1 MAKEKE
7 EKKKP
12 VHKHWLLKNIIAI
25 AICISVLLFLL
36 FTVLKFATRHNQELT
51 VPSFTGMSVEAARTL
66 AAKSELR
73 VDVTD
78 SVYIPK
84 MERGDIYKQNP
95 KAGEKVKKNRRIL
108 LTINTVTPRTVL
120 MPSLVGFSLRQARAE
135 LASQQ
140 LRIGKLTYRP
150 DMATDN
156 VLQQKYKGRNIDP
169 GAKIEP
175 ESEIELVLGL
185 SQDDNQTYIPDLLGL
200 QLLSA
205 KDMIFDNSLNVGR
218 VIFDESVKTYSDS
231 ISAYIYRQNPV
242 PSSEE
247 SVNRGSKVTIYLT
260 KDTEKIKKSEN
271 QSAQN

>member
-140 LRIGKLTYRP
+140 MRIGKLTYRP
-150 DMATDN
+150 YMATDN

>member
-7 EKKKP
+7 EKKNP
-12 VHKHWLLKNIIAI
+12 IHKHWIFRNLLAIVICAVILLLLLFSLLKF
-25 AICISVLLFLL
+25 V
-36 FTVLKFATRHNQELT
+36 TRHNQELT
-51 VPSFTGMSVEAARTL
+51 VPSFTGMSIEEAKALAAR
-66 AAKSELR
+66 SELR

-84 MERGDIYKQNP
+84 MDRGDIYKQNP

-140 LRIGKLTYRP
+140 LRIGRLTYRP

-156 VLQQKYKGRNIDP
+156 VLQQKYRGKNISP

-185 SQDDNQTYIPDLLGL
+185 SPEDNQTYIPELSGL

-205 KDMIFDNSLNVGR
+205 KDMIFDNSLNVGK
-218 VIFDESVKTYSDS
+218 VIFDKTVKTYSDS
-231 ISAYIYRQNPV
+231 ISAYIYKQNPI
-242 PSSEE
+242 PSTEQ
-247 SVNRGSKVTIYLT
+247 SVLRGSKVNIYLT
-260 KDTEKIKKSEN
+260 KDTEKIKKTEI
-271 QSAQN
+271 